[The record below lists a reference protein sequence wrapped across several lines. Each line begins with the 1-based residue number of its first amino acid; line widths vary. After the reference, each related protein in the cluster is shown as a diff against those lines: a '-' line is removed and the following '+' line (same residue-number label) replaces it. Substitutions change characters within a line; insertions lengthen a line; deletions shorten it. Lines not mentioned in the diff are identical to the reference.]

1 MGEKNPGVD
10 GHCHPTAR
18 PSPFFLLFAGAEVL
32 GTEENTGD
40 IGKLR
45 HQSTREAQKGTNF
58 WFSNVTS
65 VKILSHLTRGALL
78 NPDLLIYE
86 MRNLENT
93 HACHSLA
100 VKPAAQEVPGHQ

>member
-1 MGEKNPGVD
+1 MQISGLAD
-10 GHCHPTAR
+10 
-18 PSPFFLLFAGAEVL
+18 
-32 GTEENTGD
+32 
-40 IGKLR
+40 
-45 HQSTREAQKGTNF
+45 
-58 WFSNVTS
+58 VTS

-100 VKPAAQEVPGHQ
+100 VKPAAQEAPGHQ